1 METKSLSTNSKKL
14 DDIDAVI
21 KAAHERKRKLIEQSK
36 VITYDTISQLYN
48 LEGQQL
54 INAVTAE
61 HELIC
66 RLTSSGMT
74 FEQITELADSGKGG
88 QQMSF
93 SERKNPY
100 SD

>member
-1 METKSLSTNSKKL
+1 MGTATLTSNSKKL

-36 VITYDTISQLYN
+36 VITYDTISQLYS

-54 INAVTAE
+54 INAVTTE

-74 FEQITELADSGKGG
+74 FEQIAELADSSKGG

-93 SERKNPY
+93 SEKKNPY
-100 SD
+100 EN